1 MGKHLLLLGG
11 GHAHMTVMRDMQRFV
26 QRGHRVSLVGPDV
39 HHYYSGMGPG
49 MLGGTYAPEEI
60 RFPVAEMVESGG
72 GTFIQDKA
80 ASIDPQAGK
89 VSLESGREVEYDVL
103 SCNVGS
109 GVPDAMV
116 RGESQKVIPVKPIAN
131 LVEARQR
138 LQAESLRSR
147 LSIAVIG
154 GGAAS
159 LEIAGNVWRAA
170 RQGGGHMPHI
180 RIYAGR
186 SFLSG
191 KPERVRK
198 LARASL
204 RQRGIEVHE
213 SGYVSEIRGGSISL
227 ESGVAGAADLIFL
240 AVGVKPPSLFADSNL
255 PVGADGGL
263 LVNSFLHSPAHPEIF
278 GGGDC
283 IYYQDQGL
291 DKVGVYAVRQNPV
304 LAHNLLAALEG
315 GALQRFSPGKSY
327 LLIYNLGNDQGL
339 FWKGRLIFKGRIA
352 FRIKDHIDRK
362 FMRNFSPQRA

>member
-26 QRGHRVSLVGPDV
+26 DRGHRVSLVGPDAY
-39 HHYYSGMGPG
+39 HYYSGMGPG

-60 RFPVAEMVESGG
+60 RFPVAEIVESGG
-72 GTFIQDKA
+72 GSFIQGKA
-80 ASIDPQAGK
+80 EAIDPQAGK
-89 VSLESGREVEYDVL
+89 VRLESGQEVGYDVL

-131 LVEARQR
+131 LLQARQR
-138 LQAESLRSR
+138 LQEESRRSR
-147 LSIAVIG
+147 LSIGVIG

-159 LEIAGNVWRAA
+159 LEIAGNVWRAVREA
-170 RQGGGHMPHI
+170 GGYMPHL

-191 KPERVRK
+191 KPERVRN
-198 LARASL
+198 LALASL
-204 RQRGIEVHE
+204 KKRSIEVHE
-213 SGYVSEIRGGSISL
+213 SGYVSEINGGRIIL
-227 ESGVAGAADLIFL
+227 ESGASGEADLIFL
-240 AVGVKPPSLFADSNL
+240 AVGVKPPGLFAGSNL
-255 PVGADGGL
+255 PVGLDGGL
-263 LVNSFLHSPAHPEIF
+263 LVNSFLQSPEFPEIF

-283 IYYQDQGL
+283 IAYQERAL

-315 GALQRFSPGKSY
+315 IGLRRFDPGKSY
-327 LLIYNLGNDQGL
+327 LLIYNLGNGQGL
-339 FWKGRLIFKGRIA
+339 FWKGKLVFKGRLA

-362 FMRNFSPQRA
+362 FIRTFSPQQG